1 MRGETVAKRCEPSH
15 DVVECFQNIAVRY
28 ANDVK
33 PQRREVDVT
42 PLVVRAVVVMDT
54 SIDFNREAELETV
67 EVDDVA
73 RDHVLTTKV
82 PPS

>member
-1 MRGETVAKRCEPSH
+1 V
-15 DVVECFQNIAVRY
+15 
-28 ANDVK
+28 
-33 PQRREVDVT
+33 
-42 PLVVRAVVVMDT
+42 DT